1 MVDIIASYYESLKE
15 NKEKKQ
21 LFFTFLAEYLGPN
34 HEDISNSAEKV
45 VELYKQVNTDNHH
58 IKMCCALQNHIMISI
73 IVYFW
78 QHFIETRSCYSSKIG
93 SSITEVTTAIV
104 SQTSYIVS

>member
-21 LFFTFLAEYLGPN
+21 LFFTFLAQYLGPN

-45 VELYKQVNTDNHH
+45 VDLYKQVCLPKGNTCRQSPYQNVLCTAKSHH
-58 IKMCCALQNHIMISI
+58 DFYNSLFLATL
-73 IVYFW
+73 
-78 QHFIETRSCYSSKIG
+78 
-93 SSITEVTTAIV
+93 
-104 SQTSYIVS
+104 